1 MLSGGVN
8 MNNTVLELTM
18 VSKHFGHYQALQDID
33 LSIQRGDICA
43 LIGENGAGKTSLMRL
58 ITGLSPVDKGVI
70 TLLGENAGSYR
81 HALEHV
87 GAIIESPAL
96 FASLTIFQNLKI
108 AAIQHGINDAEQITR
123 TIKFVGLDAKAHTKA
138 KHLSL
143 GQKQRLGLA
152 LAVLAQPDFLVLD
165 EPINGLDPMGIV
177 EFRELLKRLNTE
189 FGTTILISSHILTE
203 LYQVAT
209 RFVFLHQGRIIKQL
223 SKDELASL
231 NRGGLLIRTPQVTLA
246 AQVLDAAG
254 YTQFSVI
261 DDTQLL
267 LMDKNVQAAVLTKLL
282 VDKNIP
288 VDGITLQETSLEQYY
303 TRLIHSQEVHHD

>member
-1 MLSGGVN
+1 

-18 VSKHFGHYQALQDID
+18 VSKQFGHYKALQDID
-33 LSIQRGDICA
+33 LNIHHGDICA
-43 LIGENGAGKTSLMRL
+43 LIGENGAGKTTLMRL
-58 ITGLSPVDKGVI
+58 ITGLSPMDKGAI
-70 TLLGENAGSYR
+70 TLLGENAGSYK

-96 FASLTIFQNLKI
+96 FASLTVFQNLKV
-108 AAIQHGINDAEQITR
+108 AAIQHGINDVEQITR
-123 TIKFVGLDAKAHTKA
+123 TIKFVGLDAKTHTKA

-143 GQKQRLGLA
+143 GQKQRFGLA
-152 LAVLAQPDFLVLD
+152 IAVLAQPDFLVLD

-209 RFVFLHQGRIIKQL
+209 RFVFLYQGRIIKQI
-223 SKDELASL
+223 SKDELAAL
-231 NRGGLLIRTPQVTLA
+231 NRGGLLIRTPQVALA
-246 AQVLDAAG
+246 AQILDTAG
-254 YTQFSVI
+254 YTKMTVI

-267 LMDKNVQAAVLTKLL
+267 LMDKDVQTAALTKLL
-282 VDKNIP
+282 VEKNIA

-303 TRLIHSQEVHHD
+303 TQLIRSQEVHHD